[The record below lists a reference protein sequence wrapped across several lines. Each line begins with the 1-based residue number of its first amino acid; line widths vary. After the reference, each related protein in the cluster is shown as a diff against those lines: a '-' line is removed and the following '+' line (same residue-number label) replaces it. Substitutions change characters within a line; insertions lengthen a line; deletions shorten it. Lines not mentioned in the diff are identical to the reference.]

1 MEKTLLKLAKNRE
14 WDELQKCVETNLK
27 KKNLPKNCLQKLLLD
42 SIKDEHFPL
51 ELFYKLVSHA
61 KLSTLRKSFEILSLQ
76 SSNNVITE
84 MKAHIISKVQ
94 ENSCQLETLFHIA
107 VKNDDSCSIH
117 MIMDSG
123 SRFLTSGFHDKTF
136 HDDEL
141 FHKMC
146 DYLLSRPSI
155 LEKDWIFSTN
165 LLHVVATRGRIDLAR
180 CICNMYPGTL
190 SHRCDDGNIPLHC
203 ALERQKLN
211 LAKMLLDKAL
221 DPNSQIFPDNH
232 YGGLIKPLNKRKMSA
247 LQLGFKKCKIQNF
260 WSYLSWLMEIGINIS
275 CLDQV
280 IDASLSRFVNII
292 DNNTNDI
299 EELVAF
305 VVRVESCQLSTL
317 YRQYIFEKA
326 IKASHVLH
334 TVTAHGSPTHL
345 QKLSRVLARND
356 VPYEKSQCGDLL
368 IHHACMEKNG
378 EMIEFL
384 LRSDCGM
391 STQPFG
397 GLFEKNDHGIT
408 PIDPLLETFFNLD
421 EDILQASDCI
431 SICIKCVNELPILH
445 YIILKGHL
453 DEDIL
458 KEFIE
463 VHKPDPLCIWK
474 QGKNALHYAIDTC
487 LEHFDDSSS
496 IELLRLILKFWKE
509 EKKKRPNTNAASSHR
524 CPLIYSLQ
532 NRLQWDPALKFL
544 LESKSFDLEKLD
556 EETGLKP
563 FMIAANE
570 INSLDCI
577 YTLFRKS
584 PFYPD

>member
-1 MEKTLLKLAKNRE
+1 MEKTLLKLAKNRQ
-14 WDELQKCVETNLK
+14 WNELQKCVEKNLK

-42 SIKDEHFPL
+42 SMKNEHFPL
-51 ELFYKLVSHA
+51 ELFYKLVPHA

-84 MKAHIISKVQ
+84 MKAHIISQVQ
-94 ENSCQLETLFHIA
+94 ENACQLETIFFIA
-107 VKNDDSCSIH
+107 VKNDDFSSIH

-123 SRFLTSGFHDKTF
+123 SQFLTSGFHDKTF
-136 HDDEL
+136 HDDDL

-146 DYLLSRPSI
+146 DYLLSHPSI

-165 LLHVVATRGRIDLAR
+165 LLHAVATRGHFDLAR

-190 SHRCDDGNIPLHC
+190 KHQCNDGNIPLHC
-203 ALERQKLN
+203 ALERQQLN

-221 DPNSQIFPDNH
+221 DQNSQIFPDNH
-232 YGGLIKPLNKRKMSA
+232 YGGLIQPLNKRKISA
-247 LQLGFKKCKIQNF
+247 LQLGFKKCDIESF
-260 WSYLSWLMEIGINIS
+260 WLYLSWLMEIGNNIS

-280 IDASLSRFVNII
+280 VDASLSRFVNII
-292 DNNTNDI
+292 DSINDI
-299 EELVAF
+299 EELVTF
-305 VVRVESCQLSTL
+305 FVRVESSQLSTF
-317 YRQYIFEKA
+317 YRKYLFEEAVKV
-326 IKASHVLH
+326 SHVLH
-334 TVTAHGSPTHL
+334 TVAARGSPTQL
-345 QKLSRVLARND
+345 QKLSRVLASND
-356 VPYEKSQCGDLL
+356 VPYVKNQFGDLL

-384 LRSDCGM
+384 LSGDYGM
-391 STQPFG
+391 ITQPFG

-408 PIDPLLETFFNLD
+408 PIDHLLEIFFNLD

-431 SICIKCVNELPILH
+431 STCIKCVNDLPILH
-445 YIILKGHL
+445 YIIMKGHI

-458 KEFIE
+458 EEFIE

-474 QGKNALHYAIDTC
+474 HGKNAMHYAIDTC

-496 IELLRLILKFWKE
+496 IELLRLILNFWIE
-509 EKKKRPNTNAASSHR
+509 EKRKRNNVNVESSYR

-532 NRLQWDPALKFL
+532 NRLQWDPTLKFL

-556 EETGLKP
+556 KETGLKP

-577 YTLFRKS
+577 YTLFRQS